1 MRIILTFIA
10 PGHTKNTRI
19 DESVDKR
26 FVFVRVIWNED
37 MRVDESEELQR
48 REAFQLL
55 NFSAIISKL
64 VKI

>member
-26 FVFVRVIWNED
+26 FVFVRVI
-37 MRVDESEELQR
+37 
-48 REAFQLL
+48 
-55 NFSAIISKL
+55 
-64 VKI
+64 